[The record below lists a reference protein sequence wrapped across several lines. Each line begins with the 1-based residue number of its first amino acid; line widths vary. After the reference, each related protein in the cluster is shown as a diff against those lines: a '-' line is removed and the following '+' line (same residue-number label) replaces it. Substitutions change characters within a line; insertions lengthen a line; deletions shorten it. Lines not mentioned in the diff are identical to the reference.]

1 MIEQQKV
8 IQQEMEQDKEEK
20 TARLP
25 VKGEDC
31 NRAAAV
37 AADTDT
43 EEGSSADLFW
53 FLKPC
58 TYLVK

>member
-20 TARLP
+20 TAILP

-31 NRAAAV
+31 NRAAA